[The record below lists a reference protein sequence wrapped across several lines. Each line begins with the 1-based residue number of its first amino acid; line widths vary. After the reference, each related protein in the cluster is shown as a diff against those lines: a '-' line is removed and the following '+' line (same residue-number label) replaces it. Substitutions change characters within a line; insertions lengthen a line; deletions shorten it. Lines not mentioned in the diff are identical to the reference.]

1 MVNPLLYDFRRT
13 FLRLSILILLILF
26 VVGGVG
32 IIYEAYHSLH
42 IYPAEL
48 YNYNVIVTVN
58 QNQASGIYHIIA
70 FAFDND
76 GNPLSGVAIK
86 IDNNTYVTNSSGY
99 IVANTS
105 TFPSLITANYDGE
118 KKVVLSINTN
128 IRNSVGFNSFGSNV
142 QTSSLVENLFF
153 NTIIFANITKL
164 VDFSSF
170 SYASQP
176 FFMVFFVITGYDNN
190 SAHFIFAGI
199 GNFSVEFRSLNNSV
213 IKSVN
218 LSVNGIKD
226 DVIQMPPNAFYI
238 YVGVPKV
245 SMSGTSMPLQPEIEF
260 EIVTPMLGAMGL
272 FSFAFIIVF
281 IYVAYVMF
289 GKLKDRGLDFILS
302 RPITRGQLYFTRYFS
317 GAISTLVASLLFSLT
332 ISLTSYSL
340 LHFIPSFIA
349 YYMFIYTFT
358 IVLVWYSISYL
369 FYSLLPPTSG
379 LGISI
384 ALYFIVDIAISVI
397 SLLYPSLNNILSYY
411 INPSSV
417 SSLISYYMLY
427 LQFPQGVN
435 LGVSVISQLLWI
447 VLPVLGG
454 YVIFKRL
461 NI

>member
-13 FLRLSILILLILF
+13 FLRLSVLIFLILF

-32 IIYEAYHSLH
+32 IIYEAYHSLN

-48 YNYNVIVTVN
+48 YNYNVIVTVS
-58 QNQASGIYHIIA
+58 QNQASGVYHIVG

-76 GNPLSGVAIK
+76 GNPLSGVTIK

-99 IVANTS
+99 IVVDTS
-105 TFPSLITANYDGE
+105 TFPSSIKANYNGE
-118 KKVVLSINTN
+118 EKVILHVNSNHI
-128 IRNSVGFNSFGSNV
+128 SVGFNSFGSSV
-142 QTSSLVENLFF
+142 QTSNQIENPFI
-153 NTIIFANITKL
+153 NTIIFANISKL
-164 VDFSSF
+164 VDYSSIT
-170 SYASQP
+170 YASQP
-176 FFMVFFVITGYDNN
+176 FFLVFYVIAGYN
-190 SAHFIFAGI
+190 STTAHFIFAGI
-199 GNFSVEFRSLNNSV
+199 GNFSVEFRNLNNSV
-213 IKSVN
+213 IKTIN

-226 DVIQMPPNAFYI
+226 SVIQIPSNVFYI
-238 YVGVPKV
+238 YVGVPNV
-245 SMSGTSMPLQPEIEF
+245 SLSGTGMPLEPEIEF
-260 EIVTPMLGAMGL
+260 EIVTPMLGAVGL
-272 FSFAFIIVF
+272 FSFAFIIIF

-317 GAISTLVASLLFSLT
+317 GVISTLVASLLFSLA
-332 ISLTSYSL
+332 ISITSYSL

-369 FYSLLPPTSG
+369 FYSLTSPTAG

-397 SLLYPSLNNILSYY
+397 SLLYPSLNNVLSYY

-427 LQFPQGVN
+427 LHFPKGVN
-435 LGVSVISQLLWI
+435 LGVSIISQLLWI
-447 VLPVLGG
+447 ILPILGG
-454 YVIFKRL
+454 YIIFKRL